1 MKSIRICNFSTL
13 STKLTHNKL
22 KSKLASIVD
31 FAFKVG
37 DKTFIRMSNNSTTYW
52 RKNTKRRLG
61 FSKVSPDE
69 LALLHFF
76 CKSFFIY
83 L

>member
-37 DKTFIRMSNNSTTYW
+37 DKTFIRMSNNSTTY
-52 RKNTKRRLG
+52 
-61 FSKVSPDE
+61 
-69 LALLHFF
+69 
-76 CKSFFIY
+76 
-83 L
+83 